1 MSTARPERAAPLHG
15 AGDPADAAPRRAFAL
30 GCIVL
35 FVACAAATVSAGV
48 SMSAMAAL
56 PMRGGW
62 SLSMHWLAMCGR
74 NAPAQMAAWLGMWS
88 TMMVAMM
95 LPAVAPNLWR
105 YRCAAMHAG
114 ATHPTALT
122 VCMGVGYLLV
132 WIAMGAVISVLG
144 TTLATGLLERLTLA
158 RAAPLAMGAVLM
170 LAGALQCTAWKA
182 RQLTHCRHWPASA
195 GVSPAHFR
203 SAWRAGLSLGC
214 HCISS
219 CIRTDGDPAGQW
231 SDGPARDGVDHRRDH
246 RGASVDSWRPCRP
259 GDRRAR
265 AGRRSVADDRGHHR
279 GWVSTRFTCRR
290 TPGA

>member
-35 FVACAAATVSAGV
+35 FVGCAAATVSAGV

-105 YRCAAMHAG
+105 YRCAAMHAD

-182 RQLTHCRHWPASA
+182 RQLAHCRHWPAN
-195 GVSPAHFR
+195 VDIPPPHLFR
-203 SAWRAGLSLGC
+203 AWRAGLRLGC
-214 HCISS
+214 HCVAS
-219 CIRTDGDPAGQW
+219 CAGLTAILLV
-231 SDGPARDGVDHRRDH
+231 G
-246 RGASVDSWRPCRP
+246 GAMDLRVMAVVTSAITAERLSFH
-259 GDRRAR
+259 GDRVAR
-265 AGRRSVADDRGHHR
+265 AIGVLALVAGLWRVTVAITAAG
-279 GWVSTRFTCRR
+279 
-290 TPGA
+290 

>member
-1 MSTARPERAAPLHG
+1 MSTARPERTASLHG

-35 FVACAAATVSAGV
+35 LVGCAAVTVGKAA

-62 SLSMHWLAMCGR
+62 RLSMHWLAMCGR
-74 NAPAQMAAWLGMWS
+74 NAPAQLAAWLVMWS

-105 YRCAAMHAG
+105 YRCASVHAG

-122 VCMGVGYLLV
+122 VCVGVGYLLV
-132 WIAMGAVISVLG
+132 WIAMGAVISVSG
-144 TTLATGLLERLTLA
+144 TALATGLLEHPVLA

-182 RQLTHCRHWPASA
+182 RQLTHCRQWP
-195 GVSPAHFR
+195 GNVDVSPTHPFR
-203 SAWRAGLSLGC
+203 AWRAGLRLGR
-214 HCISS
+214 HCSAS
-219 CIRTDGDPAGQW
+219 CAGLTAILLVSGLMDLRAMVVITAAITAERLW
-231 SDGPARDGVDHRRDH
+231 LH
-246 RGASVDSWRPCRP
+246 
-259 GDRRAR
+259 GDRIAR
-265 AGRRSVADDRGHHR
+265 AIGVLALLAGLWRMTVAITAAG
-279 GWVSTRFTCRR
+279 
-290 TPGA
+290 

>member
-35 FVACAAATVSAGV
+35 FVGCAAATVSAGV

-105 YRCAAMHAG
+105 YRCAAMHAD

-182 RQLTHCRHWPASA
+182 RQLTHCRHWPPSA

-214 HCISS
+214 HCIAS
-219 CIRTDGDPAGQW
+219 CIGLAVILLVG
-231 SDGPARDGVDHRRDH
+231 GVMDLRAMVLITAAITAERLSIH
-246 RGASVDSWRPCRP
+246 
-259 GDRRAR
+259 GDRVAR
-265 AGRRSVADDRGHHR
+265 AIGVLALVIGLWRMTVAITAAG
-279 GWVSTRFTCRR
+279 
-290 TPGA
+290 

>member
-35 FVACAAATVSAGV
+35 FVGSAAVTVGKAA

-74 NAPAQMAAWLGMWS
+74 NAPAQLVAWLGMWS

-95 LPAVAPNLWR
+95 LPAIAPNLWR
-105 YRCAAMHAG
+105 YRCAAVHAG

-122 VCMGVGYLLV
+122 VCVGVGYLLV
-132 WIAMGAVISVLG
+132 WIAMGAMISVTG
-144 TTLATGLLERLTLA
+144 TALATGLLGHPVLA
-158 RAAPLAMGAVLM
+158 CAAPLAMGAVLM

-182 RQLTHCRHWPASA
+182 RQLTHCRQWPASA
-195 GVSPAHFR
+195 GVLPTHFCR
-203 SAWRAGLSLGC
+203 AWRVGLSLGR
-214 HCISS
+214 HCIASCAGLTAILLVGGVMDLRAMVVITAAITAERLTLCSS
-219 CIRTDGDPAGQW
+219 RVARTIGVLALVAGL
-231 SDGPARDGVDHRRDH
+231 
-246 RGASVDSWRPCRP
+246 WRI
-259 GDRRAR
+259 AVAITA
-265 AGRRSVADDRGHHR
+265 AG
-279 GWVSTRFTCRR
+279 
-290 TPGA
+290 

>member
-35 FVACAAATVSAGV
+35 FVGCAAATVSAGV

-105 YRCAAMHAG
+105 YRCAAMHAD

-214 HCISS
+214 HCIAS
-219 CIRTDGDPAGQW
+219 CIGLTVILLVG
-231 SDGPARDGVDHRRDH
+231 GVMDLRAMVLITAAITAERLSIH
-246 RGASVDSWRPCRP
+246 
-259 GDRRAR
+259 GDRVAR
-265 AGRRSVADDRGHHR
+265 AIGVLALVTGLWRMTVAITAAG
-279 GWVSTRFTCRR
+279 
-290 TPGA
+290 